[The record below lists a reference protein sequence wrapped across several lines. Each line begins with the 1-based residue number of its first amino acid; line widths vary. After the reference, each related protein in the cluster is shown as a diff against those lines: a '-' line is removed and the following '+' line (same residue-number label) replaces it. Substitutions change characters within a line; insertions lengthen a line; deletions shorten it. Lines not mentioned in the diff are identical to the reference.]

1 MRFAN
6 ISIPIPPFLEKIWP
20 SLGVANQTPVLGQQR
35 PLALDPLGVDDF
47 SAIWRRYDLEISEF
61 PVRDHLNK
69 GKKIIEMVEYC
80 PEIATAIDII
90 SGDCFSSDD
99 GDDQG
104 FGIGKTLNDGVT
116 LIDPEIEK
124 ILGRLIDE
132 VIGGVTLE
140 LAAERMIAYG
150 DAFASLGV
158 DFKAKKITKLLF
170 LPTWE
175 MFRVELNNGHL
186 ERFEQRR
193 YLSDENGICFHPIFC
208 VHWRFRRNKLY
219 GRSLF
224 LECISDWENLKQ
236 ATEDLAF
243 ASRSIGV
250 NPNLHI
256 MPDCV
261 DEDYRKDYKKAY
273 EDKKRTGL
281 VTDFYLMYGADI
293 KKLSQVNPDLKVMGD
308 SVLMWRSR
316 IAMRSRVP
324 VWLLGLPSIGA
335 REISGQPAL
344 AYARFI
350 NRLRMN
356 LTEGIRHICNLEL
369 ALNGISPERWQYKI
383 VFPKIAVNPYGL
395 SLSIDDESSNQ
406 EIEDLDE

>member
-1 MRFAN
+1 MQKTIN
-6 ISIPIPPFLEKIWP
+6 IPIPPFLEKIWL
-20 SLGVANQTPVLGQQR
+20 SLANSNQTPIPGQQR
-35 PLALDPLGVDDF
+35 PLALDQLGGDDF
-47 SAIWRRYDLEISEF
+47 SAIGRRYDLEISEF

-69 GKKIIEMVEYC
+69 AKKIIEMVEYC

-90 SGDCFSSDD
+90 TGDCFSSDD

-104 FGIGKTLNDGVT
+104 FDIGETLNDDIT
-116 LIDPEIEK
+116 PIDPEVK
-124 ILGRLIDE
+124 RILKRLIDE
-132 VIGGVTLE
+132 VIGGVNLE
-140 LAAERMIAYG
+140 LAVERMIAYG

-158 DFKAKKITKLLF
+158 NFKQKKIEKILF

-175 MFRVELNNGHL
+175 MFRVELNNGRL

-193 YLSDENGICFHPIFC
+193 YLSDANGIEFHPIIC
-208 VHWRFRRNKLY
+208 IHWRFRRNKLY

-236 ATEDLAF
+236 STEDLAF

-261 DEDYRKDYKKAY
+261 DEDYRKDYKRAY
-273 EDKKRTGL
+273 EDKKRSGL

-293 KKLSQVNPDLKVMGD
+293 KKLSQINPDLKVMGD

-324 VWLLGLPSIGA
+324 VWLLGLPNIGA

-350 NRLRMN
+350 NKLRMN
-356 LTEGIRHICNLEL
+356 LVEGIKHICNLEL
-369 ALNGISPERWQYKI
+369 ALNGIPKERWQYRI
-383 VFPKIAVNPYGL
+383 IFPKIAVNPYGL
-395 SLSIDDESSNQ
+395 SLNLNDESNSD